1 LVRPSLMNHGF
12 EKELMNTRYI
22 WIGVIYLTVINIV
35 IWLSNNVDVRT
46 GERIKNENNRTDS
59 RSSEDDIE
67 YKEVDIRAI

>member
-1 LVRPSLMNHGF
+1 MNI
-12 EKELMNTRYI
+12 RYI
-22 WIGVIYLTVINIV
+22 WIGVIWLSVINMV

>member
-1 LVRPSLMNHGF
+1 MMNI
-12 EKELMNTRYI
+12 RYI

-59 RSSEDDIE
+59 RSSEDDIK
-67 YKEVDIRAI
+67 YKEVDLRAI

>member
-1 LVRPSLMNHGF
+1 M
-12 EKELMNTRYI
+12 I
-22 WIGVIYLTVINIV
+22 WLSVINMV

-67 YKEVDIRAI
+67 HKEVDIRAI

>member
-1 LVRPSLMNHGF
+1 MNI
-12 EKELMNTRYI
+12 RYI
-22 WIGVIYLTVINIV
+22 WIGVIWLSVINMV

-46 GERIKNENNRTDS
+46 GERIKNENNRIDS

>member
-1 LVRPSLMNHGF
+1 MNI
-12 EKELMNTRYI
+12 RYI
-22 WIGVIYLTVINIV
+22 WIGVIFLTAINIV

>member
-1 LVRPSLMNHGF
+1 MIG
-12 EKELMNTRYI
+12 TRLI
-22 WIGVIYLTVINIV
+22 WIGVLYLIAINCV

-67 YKEVDIRAI
+67 DKEVDIRAI